1 VFVGGRVTWRWRKA
15 ASHTES
21 SLETLQD
28 KILPATWWCLHPMQI
43 QLIPLLWTIFV
54 PAGLW
59 GRVQVWHRKCWHCHR
74 DCGTL
79 FVSDFLEMKKFWF
92 NFVYSAKCQGNPC
105 QLLKGFA
112 CSIFQL
118 NGTARGWIRIYSKYN
133 MFPLITHTSGSK
145 TFALRP
151 THLN

>member
-1 VFVGGRVTWRWRKA
+1 MFVGGRVTWRWRKA

-74 DCGTL
+74 DCGSGCQMPAPFVEFSYRSPLWLLTPTRSTVAVEL
-79 FVSDFLEMKKFWF
+79 FHEHFEVSLLSLDE
-92 NFVYSAKCQGNPC
+92 GN
-105 QLLKGFA
+105 QWR
-112 CSIFQL
+112 
-118 NGTARGWIRIYSKYN
+118 NGVSKS
-133 MFPLITHTSGSK
+133 FSP
-145 TFALRP
+145 AL
-151 THLN
+151 